1 MHYSKIPVR
10 TLPADGWG
18 SNSRVVDAEGYLLP
32 VYRGQHGAADHWEET
47 FLGSLSFGS
56 LAAAEWYALNPNRRE
71 MVAQAPKIFPV
82 YLDLRNPFV
91 TSKSDSF
98 LDLSRYAEVFG
109 LEETKRVARKYRE
122 YVCSTDAWA
131 DTAEAV
137 GGFENMLEAH
147 PDVMLELYFLLYAL
161 LDDAEE
167 VALLRGKGFDGAI
180 HGGSGATAM
189 QTEYR
194 VFSSEQVRSVW
205 DSSLAGCVSC
215 IV

>member
-1 MHYSKIPVR
+1 
-10 TLPADGWG
+10 
-18 SNSRVVDAEGYLLP
+18 VVDAEGYLLP

-56 LAAAEWYALNPNRRE
+56 LAAAESYALNPNRRD

-91 TSKSDSF
+91 LSKTDSF

-109 LEETKRVARKYRE
+109 LEEAKRVARKYRE
-122 YVCSTDAWA
+122 HVCSTDAWA
-131 DTAEAV
+131 DTAETV
-137 GGFENMLEAH
+137 GGFENMLEAY

-167 VALLRGKGFDGAI
+167 VALLRDRGFDGAI

-194 VFSSEQVRSVW
+194 VFSSGQVKSVW
-205 DSSLAGCVSC
+205 DSSLTRA
-215 IV
+215 

>member
-1 MHYSKIPVR
+1 MNYQKIHVDH
-10 TLPADGWG
+10 LPPGGWG
-18 SNSRVVDAEGYLLP
+18 VGSRVVDAEGHLLP
-32 VYRGQHGAADHWEET
+32 VYRGQHGGADHWEES

-56 LAAAEWYALNPNRRE
+56 LAAAESYALNPNRRD

-91 TSKSDSF
+91 VSKTDSF

-109 LEETKRVARKYRE
+109 LEETKRVARKYRD

-131 DTAEAV
+131 DTAKSV
-137 GGFENMLEAH
+137 GGFEKMVEAH
-147 PDVMLELYFLLYAL
+147 PDAMLELYFLVYAL

-167 VALLRGKGFDGAI
+167 VALLRERGFDGAI

-194 VFSSEQVRSVW
+194 VFSSGQVKSVW
-205 DSSLAGCVSC
+205 DSSLTRA
-215 IV
+215 